1 MTALFFV
8 LRCRKTAPQLSAFP
22 DAVAF
27 RRQMRDHF

>member
-1 MTALFFV
+1 MTALFLV
-8 LRCRKTAPQLSAFP
+8 LRCRKTSPPLSAFP